1 MDNLKNLTQKESINL
16 SDIALEK
23 FEIYRKLILEWNEK
37 INLTAITDEDA
48 MNTKHFLDCL
58 LLTKTG
64 FFDDD
69 KTVLDVGTGAGF
81 PAIPLKLYNE
91 NLKVTMLDSL
101 NKRIKFLNIVI
112 DDLNLKD
119 IKAIHGRAE
128 EVGRKEGFRE
138 SFDIVSSRAVASL
151 SLLLE
156 FTIPFLKV
164 NGLFLA
170 MKGPSYLEEVE
181 DSKNALKK
189 LNCKLEKVVNFKIE
203 QNGEISERNIL
214 IIKKT
219 GKTPDNFPRN
229 MGQIKKKPLSK
240 VKEGYRPSFF
250 CYNPLCFILNIG
262 NYGKKK
268 DGYYN
273 RLKF

>member
-1 MDNLKNLTQKESINL
+1 MDNLKSLTQKENIIL
-16 SDIALEK
+16 SDIALKK

-37 INLTAITDEDA
+37 INLTAITDEEA

-64 FFDDD
+64 LFEDT
-69 KTVLDVGTGAGF
+69 KTILDVGTGAGF

-91 NLKVTMLDSL
+91 NLKITMLDSL

-112 DDLNLKD
+112 EDLNLKN

-128 EVGRKEGFRE
+128 EVGRKVGFRE

-181 DSKNALKK
+181 NSKNALKK
-189 LNCKLEKVVNFKIE
+189 LNCKLENVLNFKIE

-214 IIKKT
+214 IIKKV
-219 GKTPDNFPRN
+219 GKTPNNFPRN
-229 MGQIKKKPLSK
+229 MGQIKKKPL
-240 VKEGYRPSFF
+240 
-250 CYNPLCFILNIG
+250 
-262 NYGKKK
+262 
-268 DGYYN
+268 
-273 RLKF
+273 

>member
-1 MDNLKNLTQKESINL
+1 LKLKGEKMDNLKSLTQKESINL

-229 MGQIKKKPLSK
+229 MGQIKKKPL
-240 VKEGYRPSFF
+240 
-250 CYNPLCFILNIG
+250 
-262 NYGKKK
+262 
-268 DGYYN
+268 
-273 RLKF
+273 

>member
-1 MDNLKNLTQKESINL
+1 LKLKGEKMDNLKSLTQKENIILN
-16 SDIALEK
+16 DIALEK

-37 INLTAITDEDA
+37 INLTAITDEEA

-58 LLTKTG
+58 LLTKTDL
-64 FFDDD
+64 FDDD
-69 KTVLDVGTGAGF
+69 KSILDVGTGAGF

-112 DDLNLKD
+112 EDLNLKN
-119 IKAIHGRAE
+119 IEAIHGRAE

-181 DSKNALKK
+181 TSKNAFKK
-189 LNCKLEKVVNFKIE
+189 LNCKLENVLNFKIE
-203 QNGEISERNIL
+203 QSGEISERNIL
-214 IIKKT
+214 IIKKI

-229 MGQIKKKPLSK
+229 MGQIKKKPL
-240 VKEGYRPSFF
+240 
-250 CYNPLCFILNIG
+250 
-262 NYGKKK
+262 
-268 DGYYN
+268 
-273 RLKF
+273 

>member
-1 MDNLKNLTQKESINL
+1 MDNLKSLTQKENIIL

-37 INLTAITDEDA
+37 INLTAITDEEA

-64 FFDDD
+64 LFEDT

-112 DDLNLKD
+112 EDLNLKN
-119 IKAIHGRAE
+119 IEAIHGRAE
-128 EVGRKEGFRE
+128 EVGRKDGFRE

-170 MKGPSYLEEVE
+170 MKGP
-181 DSKNALKK
+181 
-189 LNCKLEKVVNFKIE
+189 
-203 QNGEISERNIL
+203 
-214 IIKKT
+214 
-219 GKTPDNFPRN
+219 
-229 MGQIKKKPLSK
+229 
-240 VKEGYRPSFF
+240 
-250 CYNPLCFILNIG
+250 
-262 NYGKKK
+262 
-268 DGYYN
+268 
-273 RLKF
+273 

>member
-1 MDNLKNLTQKESINL
+1 MDNLKSLTQKENIIL

-37 INLTAITDEDA
+37 INLTAITDEEA

-64 FFDDD
+64 LFDDD
-69 KTVLDVGTGAGF
+69 KSVLDVGTGAGF

-112 DDLNLKD
+112 DDLNLKN

-138 SFDIVSSRAVASL
+138 NFDIVSSRAVASL

-181 DSKNALKK
+181 SSKNALKK
-189 LNCKLEKVVNFKIE
+189 LNCKLEKVLNFKIE
-203 QNGEISERNIL
+203 QSGEISERNIL

-229 MGQIKKKPLSK
+229 MGQIKKKPL
-240 VKEGYRPSFF
+240 
-250 CYNPLCFILNIG
+250 
-262 NYGKKK
+262 
-268 DGYYN
+268 
-273 RLKF
+273 

>member
-1 MDNLKNLTQKESINL
+1 MDNLRSLTQKENIIL

-37 INLTAITDEDA
+37 INLTAITDEEA

-64 FFDDD
+64 LFEDT

-91 NLKVTMLDSL
+91 NLKITMLDSL
-101 NKRIKFLNIVI
+101 NIE
-112 DDLNLKD
+112 
-119 IKAIHGRAE
+119 AIHGRAE

-181 DSKNALKK
+181 TSKNALKK
-189 LNCKLEKVVNFKIE
+189 LNCKLENVLNFKIE

-214 IIKKT
+214 IIKKV

-229 MGQIKKKPLSK
+229 MGQIKKKPL
-240 VKEGYRPSFF
+240 
-250 CYNPLCFILNIG
+250 
-262 NYGKKK
+262 
-268 DGYYN
+268 
-273 RLKF
+273 

>member
-1 MDNLKNLTQKESINL
+1 MDNLKSLTQKENIIL
-16 SDIALEK
+16 SNIALEK
-23 FEIYRKLILEWNEK
+23 FEIYKKLILEWNEK
-37 INLTAITDEDA
+37 INLTAITDEEA

-64 FFDDD
+64 LFDDD
-69 KTVLDVGTGAGF
+69 KSILDVGTGAGF

-112 DDLNLKD
+112 EDLNLKN

-181 DSKNALKK
+181 TSKNALKK
-189 LNCKLEKVVNFKIE
+189 LNCKLENVLNFKIE

-214 IIKKT
+214 IIKNYIKSKMFYFVVNT
-219 GKTPDNFPRN
+219 
-229 MGQIKKKPLSK
+229 KKKK
-240 VKEGYRPSFF
+240 VFQPSFT
-250 CYNPLCFILNIG
+250 LL
-262 NYGKKK
+262 
-268 DGYYN
+268 
-273 RLKF
+273 